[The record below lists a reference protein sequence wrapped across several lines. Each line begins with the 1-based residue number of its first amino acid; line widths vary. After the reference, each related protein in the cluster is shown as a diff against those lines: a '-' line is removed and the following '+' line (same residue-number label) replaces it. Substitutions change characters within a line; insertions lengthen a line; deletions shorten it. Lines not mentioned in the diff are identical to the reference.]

1 MEDLK
6 NMIQKLMEEVKEI
19 RKENHKY
26 HEILG
31 KFAEE
36 NKEIKREN
44 NEMKNKMQY
53 MEDKLEQMER
63 HQKKNNIVIYGM
75 ELKKEKNETLEK
87 KLEKWIKNNLGINV
101 EIESVYKI
109 NNKMYVGEVS
119 KYEKTAR
126 HTKWK
131 NKKNKLK
138 ELKIQKT
145 R

>member
-6 NMIQKLMEEVKEI
+6 NEEIMEKVKEI

-31 KFAEE
+31 KLSEE
-36 NKEIKREN
+36 NKEIKKEN
-44 NEMKNKMQY
+44 NEMKTKMQY
-53 MEDKLEQMER
+53 NEDKLEQMER

-75 ELKKEKNETLEK
+75 ELTKEKNEMLEK
-87 KLEKWIKNNLGINV
+87 KREEWIKNNLEIDV

-109 NNKMYVGEVS
+109 NKKMYVEPVS
-119 KYEKTAR
+119 KNEK
-126 HTKWK
+126 KIEIM
-131 NKKNKLK
+131 KKKSCL
-138 ELKIQKT
+138 

>member
-6 NMIQKLMEEVKEI
+6 NMIQKLTEEVKEI

-31 KFAEE
+31 KLAEE

-63 HQKKNNIVIYGM
+63 HQKKNSIVIYGM
-75 ELKKEKNETLEK
+75 ELKKK
-87 KLEKWIKNNLGINV
+87 K
-101 EIESVYKI
+101 
-109 NNKMYVGEVS
+109 
-119 KYEKTAR
+119 
-126 HTKWK
+126 
-131 NKKNKLK
+131 
-138 ELKIQKT
+138 
-145 R
+145 